1 MMTKLDDGY
10 PVGWYIN
17 GDPDRKDRSMLT
29 KTYLLLAS
37 WRIYDEQ
44 C

>member
-1 MMTKLDDGY
+1 MMMELDGY
-10 PVGWYIN
+10 LVGWYID

-29 KTYLLLAS
+29 KIYFLLVS

-44 C
+44 